1 MKFADFTCITFAK
14 YHMLKYVPLDI
25 TYASRLIFFPEPCFC
40 KTVWFSELTHTMS
53 VDKDQSIFSDQ
64 IEVIV

>member
-40 KTVWFSELTHTMS
+40 KTVWFSELTYRMS

-64 IEVIV
+64 MEVIV